1 MFLAS
6 RAKRLRALPWALA
19 ILNAACS
26 ALTLGIDL
34 THVVYADSLSAFL
47 RDVPFQV
54 TAFAGLLAAMVC
66 AWLFWRGEGR
76 FYRLFAPLSAACV
89 GAVLLYGAVCHGGK
103 ALEQLKYAF
112 AVQSFTYFL
121 WPLTAAVMAAATAA
135 VLVETVSREVA
146 RRVEARQMAG
156 RAEIALAS
164 YESLRAQ
171 HEQVMMLRRDM
182 NRHLH
187 ALRQMSGERDVQRYL
202 DELIGRNEKLPVI
215 VQSGNRM
222 IDILLN
228 GRLAGAKAAGID
240 VEIHS
245 AHAPETLPLCDA
257 DLCSLMLTSSTTP
270 SPPPATP
277 VSSSGASPSICACRA
292 VSSSFPA
299 KTPAARA
306 GRP

>member
-103 ALEQLKYAF
+103 VLEQLKYAF

-135 VLVETVSREVA
+135 VIAEIVSREVT
-146 RRVEARQMAG
+146 RRIEARQMAG
-156 RAEIALAS
+156 RAEMAAAS
-164 YESLRAQ
+164 YESC
-171 HEQVMMLRRDM
+171 
-182 NRHLH
+182 
-187 ALRQMSGERDVQRYL
+187 
-202 DELIGRNEKLPVI
+202 
-215 VQSGNRM
+215 
-222 IDILLN
+222 
-228 GRLAGAKAAGID
+228 
-240 VEIHS
+240 
-245 AHAPETLPLCDA
+245 AP
-257 DLCSLMLTSSTTP
+257 STS
-270 SPPPATP
+270 
-277 VSSSGASPSICACRA
+277 R
-292 VSSSFPA
+292 
-299 KTPAARA
+299 
-306 GRP
+306 